1 MSGLRMCRID
11 KRLFICKLNLM
22 ADMVIP
28 GHDPE
33 LLRMDVIPDKYD
45 IEKL

>member
-1 MSGLRMCRID
+1 MAGLRMCRID

-22 ADMVIP
+22 ADIVIP
-28 GHDPE
+28 ANDLE
-33 LLRMDVIPDKYD
+33 LLRMNVIPDKYD